1 MPVLVIQHE
10 PGVGLGRF
18 GPWLTEAGIEVA
30 IVQAKA
36 GLPVSLADYEG
47 LIVLGGT
54 MAAWADEDAPWLPR
68 VRELLRVA
76 VDHSVPTLGLCLGGQ
91 LLALALGGRVERG
104 PAGWEVGVT
113 EVVPTAAAGTD
124 PLTAHVPP
132 EGLPAAQW
140 HSDAVLTLPVG
151 ATLLLTGAAYENQL
165 FRVGDRAWGTQFHP
179 EVTVEDFC
187 GWGEVAPP
195 DGIDVPAA
203 YARVRSDG
211 EALAAAWRPLATGFV
226 RVVQD
231 AAAG

>member
-10 PGVGLGRF
+10 PGVSLGRF
-18 GPWLTEAGIEVA
+18 GPWWAEAGLELD
-30 IVQAKA
+30 IVRGVDGVPRSLDGYT
-36 GLPVSLADYEG
+36 GLV
-47 LIVLGGT
+47 VLGGA
-54 MAAWADEDAPWLPR
+54 MAAWQDEAAPWLVQ
-68 VRELLRVA
+68 VRELLRRA
-76 VDHSVPTLGLCLGGQ
+76 VLEAVPTLGLCLGGQ

-140 HSDAVLTLPVG
+140 HSDAVIKLPVG
-151 ATLLLTGAAYENQL
+151 ATLLLTGAVYEHQL
-165 FRVGDRAWGTQFHP
+165 FRVGERAWGTQFHP
-179 EVTVEDFC
+179 EVTVSDFC

-203 YARVRSDG
+203 YARVRSDDG
-211 EALAAAWRPLATGFV
+211 ALAAAWRPLASAFA
-226 RVVQD
+226 RVVRA